1 MPASNKECARG
12 LKTLDGRTRKR
23 HHKRVRVKVER
34 KEGERNKGRDGF
46 NKQTRVSRV
55 KYQNKEVKVPV
66 L

>member
-1 MPASNKECARG
+1 MCKGAEDSAMEEQEK
-12 LKTLDGRTRKR
+12 D
-23 HHKRVRVKVER
+23 HKRVRVKVER